1 MTNAE
6 LRADLREKRA
16 AFESLMGAEINAP
29 GTDTLGLDD
38 LPSPVRDYFVA
49 LRAAAHLGPDPV
61 EEAFERYR
69 EEVIAYEARE
79 RTGQAIYWGHME
91 PIIAARCAL
100 DAAIRAEAA

>member
-6 LRADLREKRA
+6 LRADLREARWKLEANYIEAMRHGVGVD
-16 AFESLMGAEINAP
+16 L
-29 GTDTLGLDD
+29 GT
-38 LPSPVRDYFVA
+38 RDAHRSAVE
-49 LRAAAHLGPDPV
+49 AAAHLGPDPV

-69 EEVIAYEARE
+69 EAVIAYEARE
-79 RTGQAIYWGHME
+79 RTGQAIYWEHME